1 MTGKKTVRHGPGT
14 RPAQLDRSATACF
27 RDDKVLVIPA
37 LHEDVTH
44 LSTSS
49 AATTMKPH
57 LNQTTVEVKHNLSL
71 SRAWQV
77 QLLPPC
83 EFAQPQFVGG
93 QGFSREFGLYRG
105 LDGA

>member
-1 MTGKKTVRHGPGT
+1 
-14 RPAQLDRSATACF
+14 
-27 RDDKVLVIPA
+27 
-37 LHEDVTH
+37 
-44 LSTSS
+44 
-49 AATTMKPH
+49 MKPH